1 MQAEIIS
8 IGDEILIGQT
18 INTNAAWMGEHL
30 NAIGIR
36 VHRTTAIADSKEEIV
51 QMLDEALS
59 RSALVLI
66 TGGLGPT
73 KDDITKKTLAEYFQ
87 MPLERDQETLERVSS
102 FFRQR
107 GLPVLAVNED
117 QALMPK
123 GCTILHNLRGTANGM
138 WFEKEGKIVVSMP
151 GVPYEMEWLMENEVF
166 PRVLEFFKRPSIVHR
181 TILTT
186 GVGESFLADQ
196 ISAWEDSLEEF
207 NIKLAYLP
215 SPGAVKLR
223 MSAYGG
229 GSEAELKSQIDKKE
243 KELLQIIGEHVFGFE
258 KDTLAS
264 VVGKRL
270 IEEKAMIAVAESCT
284 GGMISHFITE
294 IPGSSAYFLGGLIT
308 YNEKIKIAELGVSEE
323 LIAEHTVYSE
333 EVALAMASCA
343 VKTFGADYAVS
354 TTGVAGPDD
363 SDGIKVGTI
372 WVAAANKEKAVCT
385 KLRLGKSRERNI
397 IMASNAALNLLRKE
411 FLQINR

>member
-30 NAIGIR
+30 NTIGIR
-36 VHRTTAIADSKEEIV
+36 VNRTTAIADSKEEIV
-51 QMLDEALS
+51 SMISEALS
-59 RSALVLI
+59 RSQLVLI

-73 KDDITKKTLAEYFQ
+73 KDDITKKTLAEYFN
-87 MPLERDQETLERVSS
+87 MPLVRDEQTLERVSA
-102 FFRQR
+102 FFHQR
-107 GLPVLAVNED
+107 GLPVLPVNED

-138 WFEKEGKIVVSMP
+138 WFEKDGKVVVSMP

-166 PRVLEFFKRPSIVHR
+166 PRVMQFFKRPSIVHR
-181 TILTT
+181 TVLTT
-186 GVGESFLADQ
+186 GVGESFLADK
-196 ISAWEDSLEEF
+196 ISAWEDSLEEQH
-207 NIKLAYLP
+207 IKLAYLP

-229 GSEAELKSQIDKKE
+229 GSEEELRGIIHQKE
-243 KELLQIIGEHVFGFE
+243 NELLSIIGKHVYGFE

-264 VVGKRL
+264 VVGQYLK
-270 IEEKAMIAVAESCT
+270 ETNSTIAVAESCT
-284 GGMISHFITE
+284 GGMISHLITE

-308 YNEKIKIAELGVSEE
+308 YNEKIKIAELGVSAEI
-323 LIAEHTVYSE
+323 IAKHTVYSE
-333 EVALAMASCA
+333 EVALAMAACS
-343 VKTFGADYAVS
+343 VKTFGADYAIS
-354 TTGVAGPDD
+354 TTGVAGPND
-363 SDGIKVGTI
+363 SDGVTVGTI
-372 WVAAANKEKAVCT
+372 WVAAASREKAVCT

>member
-284 GGMISHFITE
+284 GGMISHLITD

-323 LIAEHTVYSE
+323 LIAQHTVYSE

-363 SDGIKVGTI
+363 SDGVKVGTI
-372 WVAAANKEKAVCT
+372 WVAAANKERAVCT